1 MNIRKLG
8 IILFFA
14 GVALLIPV
22 ILTTL
27 TIANEV
33 ILTILLV
40 ISLLSSLIGLY
51 LLIK

>member
-1 MNIRKLG
+1 MRKLG

-22 ILTTL
+22 IFTTL

>member
-1 MNIRKLG
+1 MRKLG
-8 IILFFA
+8 IILFLA
-14 GVALLIPV
+14 GVASLIPV